1 MSRLILASLLALAL
15 PITAHA
21 APKERRIELT
31 VTEKGFTPTPVE
43 VKKGEPLLLVVTRK
57 TNRTCAKELVVPE
70 LNLKAALPL
79 DQPVE
84 LRLTPGQSGELKYG
98 CAMGQM
104 VSGVLT
110 VR

>member
-1 MSRLILASLLALAL
+1 MSRLTIVALLALSL
-15 PITAHA
+15 PTLADA
-21 APKERRIELT
+21 APKERRIELS
-31 VTEKGFTPTPVE
+31 VTERGFAPSPVE
-43 VKKGEPLLLVVTRK
+43 VKKGEPLLLVITRK
-57 TNRTCAKELVVPE
+57 TDRTCAKEFVVPE

-84 LRLTPGQSGELKYG
+84 VRLTPKKSGELKYG

-104 VSGVLT
+104 ISGVLT